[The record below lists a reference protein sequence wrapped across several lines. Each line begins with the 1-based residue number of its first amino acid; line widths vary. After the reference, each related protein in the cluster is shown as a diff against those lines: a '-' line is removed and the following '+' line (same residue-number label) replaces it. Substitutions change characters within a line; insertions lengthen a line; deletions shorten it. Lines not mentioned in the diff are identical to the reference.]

1 MVFGLILL
9 ATLSAGGA
17 GTVAREVTL
26 TRHVP
31 DVVARGVAPRIG
43 APLPQQTMEISI
55 SLPSRNEAELQAL
68 LSTIYDPASPYY
80 RHYLTV
86 AEFTARY
93 GPAEA
98 DYRSILR
105 FALAHNLRAHAL
117 VANRR
122 VLDLQGTVADVERAF
137 AIRIGLYSRR
147 NGGRSTRPT
156 ASRRSIAARAY
167 CTFQASTTTCSP
179 SRISCAERSRTLSG
193 RWRRVRGRR
202 GTSSEATSAPRTMA
216 ARRSTAAANRS
227 GSSSTPATT
236 SPM

>member
-9 ATLSAGGA
+9 ATLSAGVA
-17 GTVAREVTL
+17 GTVARAVAS

-31 DVVARGVAPRIG
+31 DVVARGIAPRIG
-43 APLPQQTMEISI
+43 APLPQQTMEVSI
-55 SLPSRNEAELQAL
+55 SLPSRNEAELQSL
-68 LSTIYDPASPYY
+68 LATIYDPACPYY

-137 AIRIGLYSRR
+137 AIRIGLYSH
-147 NGGRSTRPT
+147 P
-156 ASRRSIAARAY
+156 
-167 CTFQASTTTCSP
+167 
-179 SRISCAERSRTLSG
+179 AERRTFYAPDREPTLDSSARVLHVSG
-193 RWRRVRGRR
+193 LDDYVLPVAHFVRGAQPDAL
-202 GTSSEATSAPRTMA
+202 GKMATGSGPKGNFIGSDIRA
-216 ARRSTAAANRS
+216 AYY
-227 GSSSTPATT
+227 GG
-236 SPM
+236 